1 MDTAGPKPS
10 EAAFNNELPALFPP
24 LTDRPPPPPLPPP
37 LPPPPLMP
45 MTPPCP
51 PPLLLLPP
59 GIPIPIFCGCVEELT
74 CGCPCLCI
82 PTGGIPPYRTM
93 EIKNIYL
100 INIDNVKTNCSEG
113 LLYKG
118 GPFWG
123 PKPPG
128 GPGGPGG
135 DIPTGIAPGPGRK
148 GGAIFGLGCCRGGG
162 FAHGAGGWRDG
173 EESTAYKISDASIQM
188 LQQNQFITNRIGG
201 LSDVG
206 MKISLTCLWVYGSMR
221 MTMLTLNFSIVLVV
235 VSSLPQTGIAR
246 CIANHPKEIC
256 QDAESHYHIHEVI
269 FEAVELHLHSG
280 EEIFHDLFRITYAAA
295 I

>member
-1 MDTAGPKPS
+1 MVAIRSLIESSRTLSMGSVKSFEFFSKCILGLGVLGLVEVTFGRMDTAGPKPS

-37 LPPPPLMP
+37 LPPPPLIP

-82 PTGGIPPYRTM
+82 PTGGIPPYRTT
-93 EIKNIYL
+93 EIKNINL
-100 INIDNVKTNCSEG
+100 ININNAKTICSEG

-162 FAHGAGGWRDG
+162 FAHGAGGYG
-173 EESTAYKISDASIQM
+173 FPST
-188 LQQNQFITNRIGG
+188 
-201 LSDVG
+201 
-206 MKISLTCLWVYGSMR
+206 
-221 MTMLTLNFSIVLVV
+221 TMLTFPKQHHVLAYLLQDNYCVIMYYWVGICSLDVGINFNIMFPKQHHGLARARLLLCHDVLC
-235 VSSLPQTGIAR
+235 G
-246 CIANHPKEIC
+246 
-256 QDAESHYHIHEVI
+256 
-269 FEAVELHLHSG
+269 G
-280 EEIFHDLFRITYAAA
+280 DLLSQYRNQF
-295 I
+295 